1 MKSVRQE
8 ENINQ
13 FTDLIKNRRNTERK
27 IKDIQKIRIYFVT
40 TFIQFII

>member
-8 ENINQ
+8 ENVNQ
-13 FTDLIKNRRNTERK
+13 LTDLIKNRRNTVRK
-27 IKDIQKIRIYFVT
+27 IKDIQKFRIYFVT